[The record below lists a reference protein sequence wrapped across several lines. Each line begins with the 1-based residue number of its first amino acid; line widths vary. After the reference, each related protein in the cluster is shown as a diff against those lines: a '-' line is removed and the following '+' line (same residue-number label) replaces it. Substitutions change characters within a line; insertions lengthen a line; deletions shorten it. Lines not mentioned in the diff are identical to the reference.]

1 MITPEFK
8 AQVKEYFEYYRRV
21 LNLPKSW
28 RYRII
33 INDKIK
39 EYATITMDIDKKY
52 YVININPKRNKQDTD
67 LKDTILHELLHSLL
81 APATNQIDILLEK
94 IENKEEI
101 DYKKAQKNLELWEE
115 RLVLKLTQ
123 IILKIK

>member
-1 MITPEFK
+1 MITSTFK
-8 AQVKEYFEYYRRV
+8 KQAHSYFNYYKKV
-21 LNLPKSW
+21 LGIPNYW
-28 RYRII
+28 RFRIV
-33 INDKIK
+33 INDKIE
-39 EYATITMDIDKKY
+39 EYATIVIDVEKKY
-52 YVININPKRNKQDTD
+52 YVININPKRNKKEVD
-67 LKDTILHELLHSLL
+67 LKDTILHELIHSLL

-101 DYKKAQKNLELWEE
+101 DLKKAQKNLEMWEE